1 MRRINRL
8 ALHLVVVSL
17 VALAMSGCATT
28 TDPNTVTYPDG
39 SYKMYGDGTTVPYY
53 WVWVPNGVTQPNPPA
68 PPALP
73 PNQPAVVVQS
83 GTALPPNQPAV
94 VVQSG
99 TPGVAPTVVAPPPT
113 TVAASNG
120 RYQLYGN
127 GTTQPYY
134 WVWVPTGAT
143 VPAPPPLPRRI
154 N

>member
-1 MRRINRL
+1 MRHINRL
-8 ALHLVVVSL
+8 TLHLVVVSL
-17 VALAMSGCATT
+17 IAFTIAGCATT

-39 SYKMYGDGTTVPYY
+39 SYKMYGNGTTVPYY
-53 WVWVPNGVTQPNPPA
+53 WVWVPNGTTAPDLAA

-83 GTALPPNQPAV
+83 GVA
-94 VVQSG
+94 
-99 TPGVAPTVVAPPPT
+99 GVAPTVVSPPPT
-113 TVAASNG
+113 TVAAANG

-143 VPAPPPLPRRI
+143 VPAPPPLPPRRV